1 MVCHG
6 ELVRIRP
13 PASRL
18 TSFYLAIAAG
28 GSLGGLSVA
37 LLAPAVLQRLWEYPF
52 FVVLPLPLLLVALY
66 RDPRRGCARGSYPDR
81 LGAAGARHG
90 RRRLRGGQVADPRKL
105 RRVRPRAQLLRHP
118 HGV

>member
-52 FVVLPLPLLLVALY
+52 FVVLPLALLLVALF
-66 RDPRRGCARGSYPDR
+66 RDPASRLTRGAHPIVWAVLCII
-81 LGAAGARHG
+81 LG
-90 RRRLRGGQVADPRKL
+90 VA
-105 RRVRPRAQLLRHP
+105 VY
-118 HGV
+118 GVAKSPIPE